1 MAYLY
6 AGLGIAMLSG
16 IMAIFEMGLAVT
28 GQSFL
33 GAPIDEYYTN
43 SAKDM
48 DKQLAID
55 LYSGWDHDFLSANPS
70 VPISCGNL
78 LKLDGY
84 SWEPSE
90 KDGFF
95 KDSCVA
101 NNGRHRIVVK
111 LDTGGIPYR
120 IFTCLLDA
128 NDDQCSFE
136 KGS

>member
-1 MAYLY
+1 MVYLY

-33 GAPIDEYYTN
+33 SSPVDSYYMD
-43 SAKDM
+43 SAKDT
-48 DKQLAID
+48 DQKFVID
-55 LYSGWDHDFLSANPS
+55 LYGGWDKVFLNADPS
-70 VPISCGNL
+70 VPISCENL
-78 LKLDGY
+78 LKIDGY
-84 SWEPSE
+84 TWQAVE

-95 KDSCVA
+95 KDSCVV
-101 NNGRHRIVVK
+101 NNGRHRILVK
-111 LDTGGIPYR
+111 LDSGGIPYR
-120 IFTCLLDA
+120 VFTCLLDA